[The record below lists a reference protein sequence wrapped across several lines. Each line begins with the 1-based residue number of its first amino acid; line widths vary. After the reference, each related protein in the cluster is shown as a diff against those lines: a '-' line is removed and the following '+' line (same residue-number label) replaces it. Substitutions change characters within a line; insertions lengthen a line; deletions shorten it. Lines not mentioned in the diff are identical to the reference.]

1 MTDLCLLKKVIIDS
15 GVPLSVIAR
24 KTNISRESL
33 YNKING
39 KTEFKASEM
48 NSLAIVLKLSDEMKN
63 KIFFAKKVN

>member
-1 MTDLCLLKKVIIDS
+1 MTDLRLLKKVVSDS
-15 GVPLSVIAR
+15 GLPLSVIAR

-48 NSLAIVLKLSDEMKN
+48 SSLSSLLNLSDEMKN
-63 KIFFAKKVN
+63 KIFFAE